1 MIEYFRFKEILEEI
15 KEKHENNFNNKE
27 DVSDFIQSHI
37 DQAQTEI
44 NKIEEHTSEQEQLFS
59 EGEGIITWKNY
70 Y

>member
-37 DQAQTEI
+37 DQAQREI
-44 NKIEEHTSEQEQLFS
+44 DNLEKDTSEQEQIFS

>member
-27 DVSDFIQSHI
+27 DVSDFIQGHI

-44 NKIEEHTSEQEQLFS
+44 NNLEKDTSEQEQLFS
-59 EGEGIITWKNY
+59 EGEGIIT
-70 Y
+70 

>member
-44 NKIEEHTSEQEQLFS
+44 NNLEKDTSEQEQIFS
-59 EGEGIITWKNY
+59 EGEGIIT
-70 Y
+70 